1 MNKNL
6 TKLIESDDNLF
17 DDINATFYQDHGD
30 LYYYNGDD
38 LVMLPNKLK
47 NKIFRKYYATQR
59 EIDANNDP
67 TYDPN
72 DTSDYR
78 NRLKQVKASF
88 KNRQNLQNKLT
99 NSKLSDINKGERKQN
114 QKVVKSADKFKLNN
128 FHSYDELENT
138 LNVFLADAQKN
149 YDIRTKF
156 SGTGRTLD
164 PKMATEVNYYED
176 NSKKIPSIFL
186 YFDRSYSW
194 NDAKK
199 TRLGYDIVSIL
210 NDYDERGII
219 DMKLFYFGSDVTTN
233 EEEAG
238 RSTNESVENLINH
251 IKTYTPDNVI
261 IITDED
267 SCEDYMSNENVSVT
281 VPGTVWLIS
290 VLSPGY
296 YVGAKGLARHINGG
310 ENGKDTYEFTFRI

>member
-1 MNKNL
+1 
-6 TKLIESDDNLF
+6 
-17 DDINATFYQDHGD
+17 
-30 LYYYNGDD
+30 
-38 LVMLPNKLK
+38 
-47 NKIFRKYYATQR
+47 
-59 EIDANNDP
+59 
-67 TYDPN
+67 
-72 DTSDYR
+72 
-78 NRLKQVKASF
+78 
-88 KNRQNLQNKLT
+88 
-99 NSKLSDINKGERKQN
+99 
-114 QKVVKSADKFKLNN
+114 
-128 FHSYDELENT
+128 
-138 LNVFLADAQKN
+138 
-149 YDIRTKF
+149 
-156 SGTGRTLD
+156 
-164 PKMATEVNYYED
+164 MATEVNYYED

-238 RSTNESVENLINH
+238 RSTNESVE
-251 IKTYTPDNVI
+251 I